1 MTLEILGEQEYQD
14 YLDTLES
21 YSTFQTTQMAALLQ
35 KRGNETTYLGL
46 RVEGELVV
54 AGLVFTQPMTGG
66 QHMDLYFGPN
76 VKDYAYL
83 QDFYQQLRDYAKAN
97 GVLELVVD
105 PYESYQEFDTNGN
118 PISEPDEKQI
128 KALTD
133 LGFQYD
139 GFKTGYTDGRWHY
152 VKDLSG
158 LTADTLHKSFSKK
171 GRPLV
176 KKALSFGIKVR
187 PLTRDEL
194 PLFKD
199 ITSSTSDRRNYDD
212 KPLSYYEYFYDS
224 FGDQA
229 EFIVATL
236 NFKDYLEHLS
246 ADQDKLAKKIEK
258 LQKDL
263 EKNPNSEKKN
273 NQIREFTSQ
282 FDTFTVRK
290 EEAQTFIDKY
300 GDEDVIL
307 SGSLFVYTPVEA
319 IYLFSG
325 SYTEFNKF
333 YAPAVLQDY
342 VMKEA
347 IKRNIPFY
355 NFFGIQGVFDGS
367 DSVLR
372 FKQNFNGYI
381 IHRPGLFRYYPNPTK
396 YKVISTIKKVL
407 RR

>member
-66 QHMDLYFGPN
+66 QHMELYFGPN

-176 KKALSFGIKVR
+176 KKPSALVSR
-187 PLTRDEL
+187 C
-194 PLFKD
+194 
-199 ITSSTSDRRNYDD
+199 
-212 KPLSYYEYFYDS
+212 
-224 FGDQA
+224 
-229 EFIVATL
+229 
-236 NFKDYLEHLS
+236 
-246 ADQDKLAKKIEK
+246 
-258 LQKDL
+258 
-263 EKNPNSEKKN
+263 
-273 NQIREFTSQ
+273 
-282 FDTFTVRK
+282 
-290 EEAQTFIDKY
+290 
-300 GDEDVIL
+300 
-307 SGSLFVYTPVEA
+307 
-319 IYLFSG
+319 
-325 SYTEFNKF
+325 
-333 YAPAVLQDY
+333 VL
-342 VMKEA
+342 
-347 IKRNIPFY
+347 
-355 NFFGIQGVFDGS
+355 
-367 DSVLR
+367 
-372 FKQNFNGYI
+372 
-381 IHRPGLFRYYPNPTK
+381 
-396 YKVISTIKKVL
+396 
-407 RR
+407 